1 MLFQKFKNHKD
12 LVRQIDEVQVEFIV
26 ISNSTTKNYYIAS
39 TSKMSIRMK
48 SETRYTA
55 LIDTDVEINVMTED
69 MMLKE
74 ELVMR
79 SRFHMNLVSHINHT
93 KNFLKVCDNVKMS
106 INEFRNR
113 HHIFMMNEADH
124 VLVLD

>member
-55 LIDTDVEINVMTED
+55 LIDTDVEINVMTKD

-74 ELVMR
+74 ELTMR
-79 SRFHMNLVSHINHT
+79 SRLYMNFVSHINHKEFSKSMRECKDEHKRVSQLT
-93 KNFLKVCDNVKMS
+93 SYFCD
-106 INEFRNR
+106 E
-113 HHIFMMNEADH
+113 
-124 VLVLD
+124 